1 MPDGNKVL
9 EAMIPVL
16 PPLVVV
22 VGVVAV
28 LWGVHW
34 FLIGR
39 HANLGDE
46 RKFPRQIVMIGLA
59 LVGLVALI
67 LSLPIDES
75 SRNRLLGL
83 IGLLA
88 SGILAFSSTTVVSN
102 LMAGILLRVTKPF
115 GIGDFVR
122 VGDYFGRVSERGLF
136 DTEIQ
141 SETRELI
148 AIPNSF
154 LISNPVTA
162 IRGSGAIVSATLS
175 LGYDVHHSRVEGL
188 LVTAAKESGLDEPF
202 VQILEMGNFT
212 ITYRISGVL
221 TEVKWLITART
232 NLYRS
237 VLDVLHRDGVEIMS
251 PDFRNLRML
260 PEDRKIVPVMVQE
273 MSQEKQV
280 VVEDIVFDKAEQAE
294 QIYSENRELLGK
306 IEEMERSLKEASG
319 EEEERIRK
327 RIEEARKR
335 LEVLEQKSGELGL
348 EDHVHESAA
357 RGHADKPRS

>member
-1 MPDGNKVL
+1 
-9 EAMIPVL
+9 MIPVL

-46 RKFPRQIVMIGLA
+46 RRFPRQIVMIGLA

-188 LVTAAKESGLDEPF
+188 LVKAAKESGLEEPF
-202 VQILEMGNFT
+202 VQIMEMGNFS
-212 ITYRISGVL
+212 ITYRISGIL
-221 TEVKWLITART
+221 TEVKWLITARS
-232 NLYRS
+232 NLSRS
-237 VLDVLHRDGVEIMS
+237 VLDVMHRDGVEIMS

-260 PEDRKIVPVMVQE
+260 PEDRKIVPVTVQE
-273 MSQEKQV
+273 MSREKQV
-280 VVEDIVFDKAEQAE
+280 VVE
-294 QIYSENRELLGK
+294 
-306 IEEMERSLKEASG
+306 
-319 EEEERIRK
+319 
-327 RIEEARKR
+327 
-335 LEVLEQKSGELGL
+335 
-348 EDHVHESAA
+348 
-357 RGHADKPRS
+357 